1 MEKQK
6 VEAAA
11 AAATAACTAAAAHG
25 SGSGIERAFTRTDR
39 TRYHTNILIIT
50 IIIVK
55 CFDVTSANTP
65 EVLMFLVRGRNSLP
79 KHNPEAETA
88 CACMPNETQS
98 ISSIGHAPA
107 SATIADANSATTL

>member
-25 SGSGIERAFTRTDR
+25 SGSGIERAHD

-98 ISSIGHAPA
+98 IGSIAPA

>member
-25 SGSGIERAFTRTDR
+25 SGSGIERAHD
-39 TRYHTNILIIT
+39 TRYHTNIWIIT

-98 ISSIGHAPA
+98 IGSIGHSPA
-107 SATIADANSATTL
+107 SATTL